1 MTDHAP
7 AAGRRR
13 EITLEIMGSRVPALG
28 FGTWQLT
35 GHDCERGVAHAIE
48 LGYRHVDTAQM
59 YENED
64 RVGRGLA
71 DSGVARDEV
80 FLVTKVAPGN
90 LEPATL
96 RRTTE
101 RSVRDLRTDFVDLL
115 LVHWPTDDVP
125 LQRTLEAMNG
135 LRERGLVR
143 HVGVSNFTPRHLAVA
158 RQHAAIFC
166 NQVEYHPFLAQD
178 HLVRDAREHGMLLTA
193 YCPLARGRVLD
204 DDTIGRIA
212 GRHERTPAQI
222 ALRWLLQQGVA
233 AIPKAASAAHR
244 AENLEALEFEL
255 SEADMDAIS
264 SLRGEHRLI
273 DPEWA
278 PAWEREHAQAG

>member
-1 MTDHAP
+1 VSDPAP
-7 AAGRRR
+7 GPV
-13 EITLEIMGSRVPALG
+13 LEIMGERVPALG
-28 FGTWQLT
+28 SGTWQLS
-35 GHDCERGVAHAIE
+35 GVDCERGVAHAIE

-71 DSGVARDEV
+71 DSGVAREDV

-90 LEPATL
+90 LAPADV

-115 LVHWPTDDVP
+115 LVHWPSDDVP
-125 LQRTLEAMNG
+125 LERTLNAMNG

-158 RQHAAIFC
+158 RQHARIFC

-178 HLVRDAREHGMLLTA
+178 HLLRDAREHGMLFTA

-212 GRHERTPAQI
+212 GRHERTPAQVV
-222 ALRWLLQQGVA
+222 LRWLLQQGVA

-244 AENLEALEFEL
+244 AENLEALDFEL
-255 SEADMDAIS
+255 PAEDMEAIS
-264 SLRGEHRLI
+264 GLAGEDRLI

-278 PAWEREHAQAG
+278 PEWDRSRAHAEAG